1 MGLSGVN
8 RHSNPLR
15 SRPRDR
21 LGSRGHEGMHP
32 LSGLTIIADLARKR
46 RASNRLFKRKTS

>member
-8 RHSNPLR
+8 RHSNPFR

-21 LGSRGHEGMHP
+21 LGSIGHEGMHP
-32 LSGLTIIADLARKR
+32 LSGLTIIADLAPKR